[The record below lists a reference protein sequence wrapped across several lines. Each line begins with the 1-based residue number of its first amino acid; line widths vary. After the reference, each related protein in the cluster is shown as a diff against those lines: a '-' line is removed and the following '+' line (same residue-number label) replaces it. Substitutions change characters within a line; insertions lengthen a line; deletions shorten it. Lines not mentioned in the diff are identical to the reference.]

1 MTSLELQQKPK
12 FITDTNHFNTLSNEI
27 INNILHFLVPYEI
40 VKLSQTN
47 QRFRYFITDKENLLS
62 LYKKFKKIDSFW
74 KLFPHLDAPI
84 DAPIETP
91 IETPITTHTFDLKTF
106 MILSRFQNGIKCF
119 IKAKTELKQV
129 AIQKC
134 IQIGFSI
141 NETNTLFN
149 TFCDKQFINAVK
161 LKCSGIDYRIFYEN
175 SYLTDL
181 QVKLAIKLKKE
192 YLDIDDYNSIFDIP
206 NLTPEK
212 VELVIKL
219 NKLNLYFTNFII
231 HCPDVF
237 TDANISNI
245 IKFKK
250 DFDQVCVMNLVKP
263 NILETEEEKDNIIKF
278 KNNLILD
285 YDEDNLET
293 YIFAYYAIKLTSEQ
307 IANAIKYQY
316 INNILQYVQILTQ
329 QQWLNYDKLPGTLC
343 EELSLYIAQYF
354 TDSQV
359 ESIIRLI
366 NNTIN
371 INHNWCIFYVE
382 NLNQEQIEN
391 IIRLFKQN
399 KYIENIAD
407 IYMKYRFVYEI
418 VKCYTSEQ
426 ISYFIRG
433 LQLKGLQPP

>member
-1 MTSLELQQKPK
+1 MTSLELKQKPN
-12 FITDTNHFNTLSNEI
+12 FITDTNYFNTLSNEI

-47 QRFRYFITDKENLLS
+47 QKFRYFITDKENLLS

-74 KLFPHLDAPI
+74 KLFPPI
-84 DAPIETP
+84 ETHIETP
-91 IETPITTHTFDLKTF
+91 IASPIVETPITTHAFDLKTF
-106 MILSRFQNGIKCF
+106 MILSRFQNGIKRF

-134 IQIGFSI
+134 MQIGFSI
-141 NETNTLFN
+141 NEITTLFN

-161 LKCSGIDYRIFYEN
+161 LKCNGIDYRIFYEN

-192 YLDIDDYNSIFDIP
+192 YLDIDDYNTIFDIP

-219 NKLNLYFTNFII
+219 NKLNLYFTNFVI

-245 IKFKK
+245 IKFTK
-250 DFDQVCVMNLVKP
+250 DFNQGCVMNLIKP

-278 KNNLILD
+278 KNNLVLD
-285 YDEDNLET
+285 YDEDNLTT
-293 YIFAYYAIKLTSEQ
+293 YILAYYSINLTSEQ

-329 QQWLNYDKLPGTLC
+329 QQWINYDKLPGTLC
-343 EELSLYIAQYF
+343 EELSLYITEYF

-359 ESIIRLI
+359 DSIIRLI

-391 IIRLFKQN
+391 VIRLFKQN

-418 VKCYTSEQ
+418 VKCYTTEQ
-426 ISYFIRG
+426 ISYFTKMG
-433 LQLKGLQPP
+433 